1 MLDGLAQTH
10 LVERGGAEGRWRLH
24 DLVRL
29 YAAEQGLALGA
40 QDQRDA
46 ALHRLLG
53 YYLAG
58 AQAADIYLRLQ
69 PGKDMP
75 GRFTSVT
82 EALDWLNIE
91 RENLV
96 GSVVA
101 AAVGQP
107 ATAVA
112 LARAL
117 GEFLELRRGHD
128 EAIEV
133 SRTAV
138 AAAARIGD
146 SDAEAQAVAA
156 LSSALWQSRQFT
168 AALTLLLRPD
178 GPVGGVLLT
187 GMPGIGKTTTAAAA
201 VRACAAGFTEV
212 RWHTAT
218 SRDTEASLAA
228 GHALRLEPGDDARK
242 PLLVLDS
249 AELLLADD
257 EWRQPQVGALVATLV
272 RPDATSRILLISDQ
286 QLPGLGSSVPRF
298 TLPMLDRPAADQL
311 VARARQQHAHS
322 NGDIPQGYQWLIC
335 RGHRV
340 CSSTPARFL
349 RRRPWRA

>member
-1 MLDGLAQTH
+1 
-10 LVERGGAEGRWRLH
+10 
-24 DLVRL
+24 
-29 YAAEQGLALGA
+29 
-40 QDQRDA
+40 
-46 ALHRLLG
+46 
-53 YYLAG
+53 
-58 AQAADIYLRLQ
+58 
-69 PGKDMP
+69 
-75 GRFTSVT
+75 
-82 EALDWLNIE
+82 
-91 RENLV
+91 
-96 GSVVA
+96 
-101 AAVGQP
+101 
-107 ATAVA
+107 
-112 LARAL
+112 
-117 GEFLELRRGHD
+117 
-128 EAIEV
+128 
-133 SRTAV
+133 
-138 AAAARIGD
+138 
-146 SDAEAQAVAA
+146 
-156 LSSALWQSRQFT
+156 
-168 AALTLLLRPD
+168 
-178 GPVGGVLLT
+178 VLLT

-228 GHALRLEPGDDARK
+228 GLALRLEPGDDARK